1 MRDTWATSR
10 RCRCRRPAA
19 VQYRTNCRRPAPYAY
34 ITVSDDI
41 AEVFRKSENT
51 EKAYYKK
58 KKRNKAYYSLD
69 ADPSLE
75 SHILGSEP
83 SPMVLYEQKHL
94 RMALYQAMEHLSE
107 KQYRRLSAHL
117 FQRMSI
123 SEIAHAEGISKASI
137 QDSIEQALRTIS
149 KILVANSYI

>member
-1 MRDTWATSR
+1 MKNINLREYYPSIYPNDF
-10 RCRCRRPAA
+10 
-19 VQYRTNCRRPAPYAY
+19 Y

-94 RMALYQAMEHLSE
+94 RMTLYQAMEHLSE

-137 QDSIEQALRTIS
+137 QNSIEQALRTIS

>member
-1 MRDTWATSR
+1 MKNVNLRHYYPSIYPNDFF
-10 RCRCRRPAA
+10 
-19 VQYRTNCRRPAPYAY
+19 

-41 AEVFRKSENT
+41 AEVFHKSENA
-51 EKAYYKK
+51 EKAYFKK

-69 ADPSLE
+69 ADPGLE
-75 SHILGSEP
+75 CHILGSEP
-83 SPMVLYEQKHL
+83 SPMALYEQKYI

-123 SEIAHAEGISKASI
+123 SEIARAEGISKASI
-137 QDSIEQALRTIS
+137 QDSIEQALRKIA
-149 KILVANSYI
+149 KILAANSSI